1 MPLLH
6 HPKTK
11 RVLVLGLFLLSIPV
25 LLADGPDRG
34 RARTVVVSAP
44 REVATFNGTS
54 ITDEDLR
61 KAAASDLDNLSIQVD
76 EMNANVA
83 RMEHQILE
91 TNLLHL
97 LADKMFEA
105 EAAKRGITKDAFLD
119 KELQGK
125 VKEPSIQDIAAFY
138 EANRQRFNQPLDKV
152 ADQIQQY
159 LKAQN
164 RLKAMGDLADSLK
177 TDYGVKMLLPP
188 LRVKVAT
195 EGSPSRGPKEAPV
208 TIVEFSDFQCP
219 YCAQLSKTLHE
230 AMAKYGDRVRLV
242 YKQFPLS
249 QIHPFA
255 EKAAEASLCAADQ
268 NHFWDLH
275 DLMFDKQN
283 ELKEEDL
290 KARGAELKLD
300 SAAFNDC
307 LTSGKEAGKVKQDQR
322 EGFSLGISTTPSF
335 FINGRYF
342 SGALTLAD
350 ISKAIDEEIAFSSS
364 RTAATARASGATRAA
379 AVAKRP

>member
-1 MPLLH
+1 MSLRC
-6 HPKTK
+6 HPNAKP
-11 RVLVLGLFLLSIPV
+11 VLVLGLFLCSLPS

-54 ITDEDLR
+54 ISDEDLR
-61 KAAASDLDNLSIQVD
+61 KAAASDLDNLSMQVD

-91 TNLLHL
+91 TTLLRL

-105 EAAKRGITKDAFLD
+105 EAAKRGTSKDAFLD

-125 VKEPSIQDIAAFY
+125 VKEPSIQDITSFY
-138 EANRQRFNQPLDKV
+138 EANKQRFNQPLDKV

-164 RLKAMGDLADSLK
+164 RIKAIGDLADNLK
-177 TDYGVKMLLPP
+177 AEYGVKVLLPP

-195 EGSPSRGPKEAPV
+195 DGSPSRGPKEAPV

-219 YCAQLSKTLHE
+219 YCAQLSRTLHE
-230 AMAKYGDRVRLV
+230 AMSKYGDRVRLV

-255 EKAAEASLCAADQ
+255 EKAAEAALCAGDQ
-268 NHFWDLH
+268 DKFWDLH

-290 KARGAELKLD
+290 KAKGAQLKFD
-300 SAAFNDC
+300 STAFNEC
-307 LTSGKEAGKVKQDQR
+307 LTSGKEANRVKQDQR
-322 EGFSLGISTTPSF
+322 EGYSLGVSTTPSF
-335 FINGRYF
+335 FVNGRFY
-342 SGALTLAD
+342 SGAIPLAD
-350 ISKAIDEEIAFSSS
+350 LSKAIDEEIALSSTRAS
-364 RTAATARASGATRAA
+364 ASAATSSNTHAALVAR
-379 AVAKRP
+379 KP

>member
-1 MPLLH
+1 MVRPY
-6 HPKTK
+6 HPNIKP
-11 RVLVLGLFLLSIPV
+11 VLVLGLFLCGSPMLR
-25 LLADGPDRG
+25 ADGPDKA
-34 RARTVVVSAP
+34 RARTVTVSAP
-44 REVATFNGTS
+44 RQVATFDGKS

-76 EMNANVA
+76 EMNANVT
-83 RMEHQILE
+83 RLEHQILD
-91 TNLLHL
+91 TNLLRL

-105 EAAKRGITKDAFLD
+105 EAAKRGMSKDAFLD

-125 VKEPSIQDIAAFY
+125 VKEPSIQDVAAFY

-164 RLKAMGDLADSLK
+164 RVKAMGDLADSLK
-177 TDYGVKMLLPP
+177 AEYGVKVLLPP
-188 LRVKVAT
+188 LRIKVAT
-195 EGSPSRGPKEAPV
+195 EGSPSRGPKQAPV

-219 YCAQLSKTLHE
+219 FCAQFSKTLHE
-230 AMAKYGDRVRLV
+230 AAAKYGDRVRLV

-255 EKAAEASLCAADQ
+255 EKAAEAALCAADQ
-268 NHFWDLH
+268 DHFWDLH

-290 KARGAELKLD
+290 KAKGAQLKLD
-300 SAAFNDC
+300 STVFNDC
-307 LTSGKEAGKVKQDQR
+307 LTSGKYASRVKQDQR
-322 EGFSLGISTTPSF
+322 EGFSLGVSTTPSF
-335 FINGRYF
+335 FINGRFF
-342 SGALTLAD
+342 SGAMTLAD
-350 ISKAIDEEIAFSSS
+350 ISKEIDEEIALGAPRAS
-364 RTAATARASGATRAA
+364 AAAGAPSTARAASI
-379 AVAKRP
+379 AKAP

>member
-1 MPLLH
+1 MSLRC
-6 HPKTK
+6 HPNAKP
-11 RVLVLGLFLLSIPV
+11 VLVLGLFLCSLPS

-54 ITDEDLR
+54 ISDEDLR

-91 TNLLHL
+91 TNLLRL

-105 EAAKRGITKDAFLD
+105 EAAKRGMSKDAFLD

-125 VKEPSIQDIAAFY
+125 VKEPSIQDIASFY
-138 EANRQRFNQPLDKV
+138 EANKQRFNQPLDKV
-152 ADQIQQY
+152 ADQIQRY

-164 RLKAMGDLADSLK
+164 RVKAMGDLADNLK
-177 TDYGVKMLLPP
+177 AEYGVKVLLPP

-195 EGSPSRGPKEAPV
+195 DGSPSRGPKEAPV

-219 YCAQLSKTLHE
+219 FCSQLSKTLHE
-230 AMAKYGDRVRLV
+230 AAAKYGDRVRLV

-268 NHFWDLH
+268 DHFWDLH
-275 DLMFDKQN
+275 DLMFDTQN
-283 ELKEEDL
+283 ALREEDL
-290 KARGAELKLD
+290 KAKGAQLKLD

-307 LTSGKEAGKVKQDQR
+307 LTSGRYADKVKQDQR
-322 EGFSLGISTTPSF
+322 EGFSLGVSTTPSF

-350 ISKAIDEEIAFSSS
+350 ISKAIDEELAFNSS
-364 RTAATARASGATRAA
+364 RTPAAAAASRTTRSA

>member
-1 MPLLH
+1 MSLLH
-6 HPKTK
+6 HPNAKP
-11 RVLVLGLFLLSIPV
+11 VLVLCLFLWSIPV
-25 LLADGPDRG
+25 LLAAGPDNA

-44 REVATFNGTS
+44 RQVATFEGKT
-54 ITDEDLR
+54 ITEEDLR

-83 RMEHQILE
+83 RLEHQILE
-91 TNLLHL
+91 TNLLRL
-97 LADKMFEA
+97 LADKIFEA
-105 EAAKRGITKDAFLD
+105 EAAKQGMSKDAFLD
-119 KELQGK
+119 RELQGK
-125 VKEPSIQDIAAFY
+125 IKAPSIQDIAAFY
-138 EANRQRFNQPLDKV
+138 EANKQRFDQPLDKV

-164 RLKAMGDLADSLK
+164 RIKAMGDLADTLK
-177 TDYGVKMLLPP
+177 ASYGVKMLLPP
-188 LRVKVAT
+188 LRVKVGT

-219 YCAQLSKTLHE
+219 YCSQLSKTLHE
-230 AMAKYGDRVRLV
+230 AMAKYGGRVRLV

-255 EKAAEASLCAADQ
+255 EKAAEAALCAADQ
-268 NHFWDLH
+268 DHFWDLH
-275 DLMFDKQN
+275 DLMFDTQN

-290 KARGAELKLD
+290 KAKGAQLKLN
-300 SAAFNDC
+300 SASFNDC
-307 LTSGKEAGKVKQDQR
+307 LASGKYANRVKQDQR

-342 SGALTLAD
+342 SGALPLAD
-350 ISKAIDEEIAFSSS
+350 LSKAIDEEIALSS
-364 RTAATARASGATRAA
+364 TRASAA
-379 AVAKRP
+379 AGASSTVHAVLAAKAP